1 MFKSVYKGRKVLVTG
16 HTGFKGS
23 WLCAFLQQLGA
34 RVCAMALPPETE
46 PAHYSL
52 LDLEIEEKYIDIR
65 DPAAVKNAIGI
76 FQPEVIFHLAAQPI
90 VRRSYD
96 IPVETFATNC
106 MGTVNILEAC
116 RFVPSVRAVVVVT
129 SDKCYENREQEAGY
143 KEEDPMGGFDPY
155 SASKGCAE
163 LISASYRRSFF
174 DPETYGESHGVLL
187 ATARAGN
194 VIGGGDWAQDRLVPD
209 IMRAAA
215 AGRLAQIRN
224 PRSTRPWQH
233 VLEPLSGYLL
243 LGQELLSGNRQ
254 AASAWNFGPD
264 GSGII
269 DVATAAE
276 KLEKSWD
283 RIKFEINIPEKAP
296 HEAVLLHLD
305 CRKAHEKLQWRGIL
319 EPEEMFEFTAR
330 WYREFYTRKRV
341 ITMEQLEKY
350 MFLAAERGARWAE

>member
-174 DPETYGESHGVLL
+174 NPEAYGESHGVLL

-215 AGRLAQIRN
+215 AGRRAQIRN

-264 GSGII
+264 GSGIT

-276 KLEKSWD
+276 KLGKSWD
-283 RIKFEINIPEKAP
+283 RIKFEIKIPEKAP

-319 EPEEMFEFTAR
+319 EAEEMFEFTAR
-330 WYREFYTRKRV
+330 WYQEFYTRKRV

-350 MFLAAERGARWAE
+350 MFLAAERGAGWAE